1 MENKTK
7 VFWKSAINHGVIFGI
22 IMIIIQVLMWM
33 FNFVPVGI
41 GKGLLTF
48 VISLAFYVIVV
59 FLFIKNYR
67 DNSLGKIIPYGQA
80 FLYGLTIF
88 MIGSVIGAIFNFIFL
103 SFIDPEY
110 TARVIQTTA
119 TWTEN
124 FMKSKGVPDEQ
135 ITRALD
141 KINSRAIPSPLKSSL
156 SSLIGSLILGSI
168 VSLISSA
175 FAKKE
180 EDPFQVNK

>member
-1 MENKTK
+1 MENKAK

-22 IMIIIQVLMWM
+22 ILVIIQVLMWM

-41 GKGLLTF
+41 VKGLL
-48 VISLAFYVIVV
+48 VLVVSLLFYVIA
-59 FLFIKNYR
+59 LFIFTKNYR
-67 DNSLGKIIPYGQA
+67 DKALGGLIPYGHA
-80 FLYGLTIF
+80 FLYGLTVF
-88 MIGSVIGAIFNFIFL
+88 MIASIIGAIFNFIFL
-103 SFIDPEY
+103 TFIDPEY
-110 TARVIQTTA
+110 TSRVLQTTA

-124 FMKSKGVPDEQ
+124 FMRSKGVSDEQ
-135 ITRALD
+135 ITKAID
-141 KINSRAIPSPLKSSL
+141 KINSKAIPSPLSSSL
-156 SSLIGSLILGSI
+156 KSLIGSLIMGAI